1 MSQTDDQVR
10 QTRIAALLKDLAI
23 AIREDR
29 RCNDVGRRRN
39 IESELVLLLEAEISS
54 RKMAR
59 HSEATA
65 AGTSG

>member
-1 MSQTDDQVR
+1 MSQTDNQIR
-10 QTRIAALLKDLAI
+10 QNRIATLLKELAA

-29 RCNDVGRRRN
+29 RCNDVGRRRQ

-54 RKMAR
+54 RKKAR

-65 AGTSG
+65 AETSG